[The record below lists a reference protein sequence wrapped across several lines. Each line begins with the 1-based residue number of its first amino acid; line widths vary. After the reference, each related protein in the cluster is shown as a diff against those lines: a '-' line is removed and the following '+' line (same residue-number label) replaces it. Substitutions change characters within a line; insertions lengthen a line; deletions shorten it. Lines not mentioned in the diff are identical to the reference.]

1 MAMSNNPATLN
12 EMIVSEDASNLSD
25 HAGDLVADLERIIAE
40 RKLGTR

>member
-1 MAMSNNPATLN
+1 MAMSNNPASPN

-40 RKLGTR
+40 RKVGTR